1 MYKMMI
7 VDDEYYVKEGLKQTI
22 DWNKYQIEIVGDAE
36 NGEDAL
42 NLAKTLNPDIIIT
55 DIRMP
60 ILDGVEFMKRLRE
73 NEINSHLIVISAYDD
88 FEYARAAIK
97 YGATNYI
104 LKPIDN
110 NELIETI
117 QKVIKKIESE
127 RNFIDSYN
135 SFKNNISVLK
145 LGLLREIVY
154 GKVSDSHLIKETL
167 SYFKVDSNNITVITI
182 RIANYDK
189 TALTANEHLRMLK
202 EYITNQILNNVF
214 ARISNGGINLE
225 KDEDELVIIIGLD
238 GDTTTLYEQLKNEF
252 CYLVKKINKKF
263 QDDNFTVA
271 VGISD
276 IHPWDSISKAYR
288 EATLASNYSPLP
300 ELNIIGCARD
310 KDLIGIRKE
319 VKDAL
324 KMIVENYNR
333 DITIDEVANKLHI
346 STSHLMHLFKDELG
360 KTFYDCLVEYRISK
374 AKELLLST
382 NLKVYEVAEKVGY
395 QDAKYFSQLF
405 KKYTGFTP
413 KEYVD
418 YHSFAG
424 DLKDEN

>member
-1 MYKMMI
+1 MMI

-22 DWNKYQIEIVGDAE
+22 DWAKYQIEIVGEAD

-42 NLAKTLNPDIIIT
+42 NLAKILNPDIIIT

-60 ILDGVEFMKRLRE
+60 ILDGVEFMKKLRE

-110 NELIETI
+110 DELIETI

-127 RNFIDSYN
+127 KNFINSYN
-135 SFKNNISVLK
+135 SFKNNISALK

-154 GKVSDSHLIKETL
+154 GKVSDSQSIKETL
-167 SYFKVDSNNITVITI
+167 SYFKVDSNNIVVITI
-182 RIANYDK
+182 KIENYDK
-189 TALTANEHLRMLK
+189 TAMTANEHLRVLK

-214 ARISNGGINLE
+214 ARISNGGICLE
-225 KDEDELVIIIGLD
+225 KDEDELVIIIGFD
-238 GDTTTLYEQLKNEF
+238 GDTDTLYEQLKNEF
-252 CYLVKKINKKF
+252 CYLIKKINRKF
-263 QDDNFTVA
+263 QNDNFTVA

-276 IHPWDSISKAYR
+276 LHPRDNISKAYR
-288 EATLASNYSPLP
+288 EAIFASNYSLLP

-360 KTFYDCLVEYRISK
+360 KTFYDCLVEYRIAK

-382 NLKVYEVAEKVGY
+382 NLKVYEIAEKVGY

-405 KKYTGFTP
+405 KKYTGYTP
-413 KEYVD
+413 KEFVD
-418 YHSFAG
+418 YHTFAG
-424 DLKDEN
+424 ELKNEN

>member
-22 DWNKYQIEIVGDAE
+22 DWAKYQIEIVGEAD

-60 ILDGVEFMKRLRE
+60 ILDGVEFMKKLRE

-135 SFKNNISVLK
+135 SFKNNISALK
-145 LGLLREIVY
+145 VNLLREIVY
-154 GKVSDSHLIKETL
+154 GKISDSRLIKETL
-167 SYFKVDSNNITVITI
+167 SYFKIDSNNIMVITI
-182 RIANYDK
+182 RITNYEK
-189 TALTANEHLRMLK
+189 SALTANEHLRMLK
-202 EYITNQILNNVF
+202 EYINSQILKNVF
-214 ARISNGGINLE
+214 ARISNGGICLE
-225 KDEDELVIIIGLD
+225 KDEDEFVIIIGLD
-238 GDTTTLYEQLKNEF
+238 GDTDTLYEQLKNEF
-252 CYLVKKINKKF
+252 CYLMKKINRKF
-263 QDDNFTVA
+263 QNDNFTVA

-276 IHPWDSISKAYR
+276 VHLWDNISKAYR
-288 EATLASNYSPLP
+288 EATFASNYSPLP

-405 KKYTGFTP
+405 KKYTGYTP
-413 KEYVD
+413 KEFVD
-418 YHSFAG
+418 YHTFAG
-424 DLKDEN
+424 ELKDEN